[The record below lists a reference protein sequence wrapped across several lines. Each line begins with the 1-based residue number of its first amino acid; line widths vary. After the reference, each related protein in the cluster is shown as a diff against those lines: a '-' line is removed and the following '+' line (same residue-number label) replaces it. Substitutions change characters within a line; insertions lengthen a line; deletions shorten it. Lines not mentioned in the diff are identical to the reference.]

1 MLFLFLLG
9 LVAGMVV
16 PVQTSINTKLIRYTH
31 SSFYSSAISFSVGAL
46 FLFIVNLIIAPG
58 HFTPSFFSGQSFN
71 YTWFVGGLLGVLF
84 LTGNLL
90 LFPRLGAS
98 LTVIITIAGQIIMGV
113 MIDTFG
119 WLGAKIEPFTF
130 LKLIGVLLLFIG
142 IIVMNY
148 VKHQPKEE
156 KANKVLPWLVIG
168 FIFGF
173 APPIQTAINSQL
185 GQQVHSSLFASLI
198 SFSVGAIALIVIT
211 AFVNRS
217 FKLSTYEPEV
227 GKIKPVY
234 FIGGV
239 LGVVFVTANIV
250 LMPYLGAALTTI
262 VGMLGQMLMGVII
275 DHFGILGAKKN
286 KINVR
291 KILGIICI
299 FIGIVLLRFF

>member
-9 LVAGMVV
+9 LAAGMVV

-31 SSFYSSAISFSVGAL
+31 SSFYSSAISFTVGTV
-46 FLFIVNLIIAPG
+46 FLLIVNLIISPG
-58 HFTPSFFSGQSFN
+58 HFTPSFFSDQSFN
-71 YTWFVGGLLGVLF
+71 YTWYVGGLLGVLF

-90 LFPRLGAS
+90 LFPKLGAS
-98 LTVIITIAGQIIMGV
+98 LTVIITIAGQIMMGV

-119 WLGAKIEPFTF
+119 WLGAKTEPFTF

-142 IIVMNY
+142 IVVMNY
-148 VKHQPKEE
+148 VKNQPKEE
-156 KANKVLPWLVIG
+156 KSNTILPWLVLG
-168 FIFGF
+168 FVFGF

-198 SFSVGAIALIVIT
+198 SFFVGALALIIIT

-217 FKLSTYEPEV
+217 FKLSAYEPEV
-227 GKIKPVY
+227 GKIKPIY

-239 LGVVFVTANIV
+239 LGVVFVTANII
-250 LMPYLGAALTTI
+250 LMPHLGAALTTI

-275 DHFGILGAKKN
+275 DHFGILGAKQN
-286 KINVR
+286 RINLR

-299 FIGIVLLRFF
+299 FIGIVLMRFF

>member
-16 PVQTSINTKLIRYTH
+16 PVQTSINTKLVRYTH

-46 FLFIVNLIIAPG
+46 FLFVVNLMMSPG
-58 HFTPSFFSGQSFN
+58 RFTPSFFAGQSLN

-90 LFPRLGAS
+90 LFPKLGAS

-119 WLGAKIEPFTF
+119 WLGAKTEPFTL
-130 LKLIGVLLLFIG
+130 LKLLGVILLFIG

-148 VKHQPKEE
+148 VRNQPKAEQSS
-156 KANKVLPWLVIG
+156 AVLPWLAIG
-168 FIFGF
+168 FVFGF
-173 APPIQTAINSQL
+173 GPPIQTAINSQL

-198 SFSVGAIALIVIT
+198 SFTMGAIALIIIT
-211 AFVNRS
+211 ACVNHS
-217 FKLSTYEPEV
+217 FKLSTYEPDV

-239 LGVVFVTANIV
+239 LGVVFVTVNII
-250 LMPYLGAALTTI
+250 LMPHLGAALTTI

-275 DHFGILGAKKN
+275 DHFGILGAKRN
-286 KINVR
+286 RINLR

>member
-16 PVQTSINTKLIRYTH
+16 PVQTSINTKLVRYTH

-46 FLFIVNLIIAPG
+46 FLFVVNLMMSPG
-58 HFTPSFFSGQSFN
+58 RFTPSFFAGQSLN

-90 LFPRLGAS
+90 LFPKLGAS

-119 WLGAKIEPFTF
+119 WLGAKTEPFTL
-130 LKLIGVLLLFIG
+130 LKLLGVILLFIG

-148 VKHQPKEE
+148 VRNQPKAEQSS
-156 KANKVLPWLVIG
+156 AVLPWLAIG
-168 FIFGF
+168 FVFGF
-173 APPIQTAINSQL
+173 GPPIQTAINSQL

-198 SFSVGAIALIVIT
+198 SFTMGAIALIIIT
-211 AFVNRS
+211 ACVNRS
-217 FKLSTYEPEV
+217 FKLSTYEPDV

-239 LGVVFVTANIV
+239 LGVVFVTVNII
-250 LMPYLGAALTTI
+250 LMPHLGAALTTI

-275 DHFGILGAKKN
+275 DHFGILGAKRN
-286 KINVR
+286 RINLR